1 MPSSPVTGKKG
12 SGSRSDAFL
21 ILRQEYDLADR
32 TAKKVQKFVRLA
44 GVPAIN
50 ELRYVAHHL
59 VNTIAPTSD
68 DVDGEKELQR
78 AINHCKR
85 ATYEA
90 SEAGILFAFDR
101 IVEFK
106 EDYRS
111 VIISSVVPD
120 WNEIL
125 ALCETVTRRIA
136 ETREAREDRTPDHKD
151 FEQLFDRLVA
161 ICNRLDAA
169 RDDMNKLVE
178 HESQQA
184 RRFLLT
190 TVLSVLGIVAG
201 VLAAMGAAYLQ

>member
-1 MPSSPVTGKKG
+1 MPSSPVTGKRG
-12 SGSRSDAFL
+12 SGKRSEAFL
-21 ILRQEYDLADR
+21 ALRQEYDLADR

-59 VNTIAPTSD
+59 VNTVMPATPN
-68 DVDGEKELQR
+68 VDTEKELQR

-101 IVEFK
+101 IAEFK

-111 VIISSVVPD
+111 VVISSVVPD
-120 WNEIL
+120 WSDIL

-136 ETREAREDRTPDHKD
+136 ETREAGEDRTPDHTD
-151 FEQLFDRLVA
+151 FERLFDQLVTV
-161 ICNRLDAA
+161 CNRLDKA
-169 RDDMNKLVE
+169 RDDMNKLVDKE
-178 HESQQA
+178 RRDA
-184 RRFLLT
+184 RRFVWMLVP
-190 TVLSVLGIVAG
+190 TVVTVAVA
-201 VLAAMGAAYLQ
+201 VLAMVLQ

>member
-1 MPSSPVTGKKG
+1 MPSSPVTGKRG
-12 SGSRSDAFL
+12 SGKRSEAFL
-21 ILRQEYDLADR
+21 TLRQEYDLADR

-59 VNTIAPTSD
+59 VNTMMPATPN
-68 DVDGEKELQR
+68 VDTEKELQR

-101 IVEFK
+101 IAEFK

-111 VIISSVVPD
+111 VVISSVVPD
-120 WNEIL
+120 WSDIL

-136 ETREAREDRTPDHKD
+136 ETREAGEDRTPDHTD
-151 FEQLFDRLVA
+151 FERLFDQLVTV
-161 ICNRLDAA
+161 CNRLDKA
-169 RDDMNKLVE
+169 RDDMNKLVDKE
-178 HESQQA
+178 RRDA
-184 RRFLLT
+184 RRFVWMLVP
-190 TVLSVLGIVAG
+190 TVVAVAVA
-201 VLAAMGAAYLQ
+201 VLAMVLQ